1 MVKKNPYH
9 VTGTRSIDYYAGT
22 HTLIDP
28 LKRFKD
34 YRLFYYLAPAE
45 GLTNELYLPAGEKL
59 LKPNDWNAYPAVDA
73 AGVYDIEKEKIA
85 KRMHSRPNDVYRLSY
100 VGVPCIR
107 LGYADMNFLLAEA
120 VERGW
125 ITGSAKQ
132 YYEEGIRASFLF
144 VRTTVPAE
152 YNNGVE
158 ITDDYI
164 TSYLKGEYVA
174 YNTNGSVTDRLKQ
187 IWMQA
192 FLARYF
198 HMATDDYYE
207 YRRNGYPEFPINPE
221 TNLNNAKDKIP
232 MRYMYPESETNY
244 NKESLYKALDRQW
257 GGVDDV
263 NSIMWLLK

>member
-1 MVKKNPYH
+1 
-9 VTGTRSIDYYAGT
+9 
-22 HTLIDP
+22 
-28 LKRFKD
+28 
-34 YRLFYYLAPAE
+34 
-45 GLTNELYLPAGEKL
+45 
-59 LKPNDWNAYPAVDA
+59 
-73 AGVYDIEKEKIA
+73 
-85 KRMHSRPNDVYRLSY
+85 MHSRPNDVYRLSY

-187 IWMQA
+187 IRMQA
-192 FLARYF
+192 FPADTSIWPQ
-198 HMATDDYYE
+198 MITTNIAETDT
-207 YRRNGYPEFPINPE
+207 RN
-221 TNLNNAKDKIP
+221 
-232 MRYMYPESETNY
+232 S
-244 NKESLYKALDRQW
+244 Q
-257 GGVDDV
+257 
-263 NSIMWLLK
+263 SIRKQT